1 MKRSSSA
8 AIPYGIYA
16 LIFILAPLAL
26 VFIYSLTDKSGAFTL
41 DNFRRFFDFSNPVY
55 LYAFFKSVKL
65 AAISTAICLA
75 VGYPMAF
82 ILSRCRPAVR
92 GMLSFLF
99 ILPMWMN
106 FLLRTYS
113 WMSLL
118 ENTGLINTA
127 LKAMGLPALNLMYTE
142 NAIILGN
149 VYNFLPFMILPIYTT
164 LIKLDKSVIEAA
176 QDLGA
181 DGRTVFFRVI
191 LPLSMPGV
199 FSGISMT
206 FMPAVTTFIISR
218 LLGGGKTPM
227 IGDLIENQFKVAND
241 WGFGSAMSVIIMLLI
256 LLAMKVMTRYQSEQT
271 DAGGV
276 LM

>member
-8 AIPYGIYA
+8 AIPSGIYA